1 MPTGQ
6 NPRRRERASQQEAK
20 AHESEPVPAG
30 DLTPPLLDQVMS
42 QTAAQ
47 LAAPEQLDPTVR
59 AALVN
64 VARRFAGQ
72 ALVAEPVGA
81 ALFEALLAA
90 QFPLFAERPA
100 LLAKAA
106 REVAR
111 ALLADPS
118 SYRRVEHLWLALLE
132 EAS

>member
-1 MPTGQ
+1 MG
-6 NPRRRERASQQEAK
+6 
-20 AHESEPVPAG
+20 
-30 DLTPPLLDQVMS
+30 
-42 QTAAQ
+42 
-47 LAAPEQLDPTVR
+47 
-59 AALVN
+59 

-72 ALVAEPVGA
+72 ALTPEPVGA

-106 REVAR
+106 REVTR

-118 SYRRVEHLWLALLE
+118 SHRRVEHLWLALVE

>member
-20 AHESEPVPAG
+20 APEPAPEG

-47 LAAPEQLDPTVR
+47 LAEPAQLDPAVR
-59 AALVN
+59 AALVA
-64 VARRFAGQ
+64 VARQFTGQ
-72 ALVAEPVGA
+72 ALVVEPVGA

-90 QFPLFAERPA
+90 QFPFFAERPA

-118 SYRRVEHLWLALLE
+118 SHRRVEHLWLALLE